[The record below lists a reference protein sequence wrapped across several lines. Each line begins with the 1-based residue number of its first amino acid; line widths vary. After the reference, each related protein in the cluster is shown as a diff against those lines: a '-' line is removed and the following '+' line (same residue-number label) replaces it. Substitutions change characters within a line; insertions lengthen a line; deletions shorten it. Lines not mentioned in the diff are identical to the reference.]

1 MIYLDNAATTSPK
14 PQIVKNNIT
23 YAMNN
28 LVANPG
34 RGGHAPSVKAA
45 EMVYSARGE
54 AAQLFGL
61 ENPEGVMFTSHC
73 THAINTVLKGLSL
86 RGKKVVVSSLEHNA
100 VMRPV
105 HQLERSGVK
114 VEIAEVFFGDFN
126 ATLRS
131 FERAIDTDT
140 ALVFCTHASNV
151 NGAVLPIKEI
161 GALCKGRG
169 VLFGVDGAQT
179 AGVFPINMKDMNIDF
194 LCVPGHKGLYGPMG
208 IGMLLSRNE
217 IEYPLISGGTGSRS
231 VEKEQPKDYPERL
244 ESGTLNVPGIAGLK
258 GGIQFVKSKGID
270 IIRKHETSVSA
281 YIYDNLA
288 KMHHVTLYT
297 PRPDGIHFAPV
308 FSFNV
313 KGMHSSETASRLNG
327 GGIAVRAGLH
337 CAPSAHRRM
346 GTLESGTVRVSPSVF
361 TTKNQADFFC
371 QTIKNMK
378 KDTIK
383 Y

>member
-14 PQIVKNNIT
+14 PQIVKNNLS
-23 YAMNN
+23 YAINN

-34 RGGHAPSVKAA
+34 RGGHNPSIKAS
-45 EMVYSARGE
+45 EMVYSCRLAS
-54 AAQLFGL
+54 AQLFGL
-61 ENPEGVMFTSHC
+61 EKGEGVIFTSNC
-73 THAINTVLKGLSL
+73 THAINTVLKGLPL
-86 RGKKVVVSSLEHNA
+86 KGKKVVVSSLEHNA
-100 VMRPV
+100 VMRPIY
-105 HQLERSGVK
+105 QLEKSGVK
-114 VEIAEVFFGDFN
+114 VEIAEVFFGDFD

-131 FERAIDTDT
+131 FERAIDNDT

-161 GALCKGRG
+161 GEMCKKKG
-169 VLFGVDGAQT
+169 VLFAVDGAQT
-179 AGVFPINMKDMNIDF
+179 AGVFPINMEEMNIDF

-208 IGMLLSRNE
+208 TGMLLSRGE

-231 VEKEQPKDYPERL
+231 VDKEQPKEFPERL

-258 GGIQFVKSKGID
+258 GGLQFVKSKGIHT
-270 IIRKHETSVSA
+270 IRKHETSVSA
-281 YIYDNLA
+281 YIYDNLS
-288 KMHHVTLYT
+288 KMHHITLYT

-313 KGMHSSETASRLNG
+313 KGMHSSETASRLNSA
-327 GGIAVRAGLH
+327 GIAVRAGLH

-346 GTLESGTVRVSPSVF
+346 GTLESGTVRISPSVF

-371 QTIKNMK
+371 HTVKNIK

>member
-14 PQIVKNNIT
+14 PKKVIQNIN

-34 RGGHAPSVKAA
+34 RSGHELSVRAA
-45 EMVYSARGE
+45 EMVYNCRKEISDF
-54 AAQLFGL
+54 FGF
-61 ENPEGVMFTSHC
+61 NIPERVIFTNNC
-73 THAINTVLKGLSL
+73 TEAINMVVKGLPL
-86 RGKKVVVSSLEHNA
+86 KGKKVVVSSLEHNA
-100 VMRPV
+100 VMRPLY
-105 HQLERSGVK
+105 QLSENGVK
-114 VEIAEVFFGDFN
+114 IEIAEVFFGDFG

-131 FERAIDTDT
+131 FERAIDSDT

-161 GALCKGRG
+161 GKLCREKG
-169 VLFGVDGAQT
+169 VLFAVDAAQT
-179 AGVFPINMKDMNIDF
+179 AGVIPINMRDMNIDF
-194 LCVPGHKGLYGPMG
+194 LCLPGHKGLYGPMG
-208 IGMLLSRNE
+208 TGILLCGGE

-231 VEKEQPKDYPERL
+231 VEKWQPKDYPERL

-258 GGIQFVKSKGID
+258 GGVEVVKYRGID
-270 IIRKHETSVSA
+270 TIRNHETNISA
-281 YIYDNLA
+281 YIYNNLS
-288 KMHHVTLYT
+288 KMNHITLYT
-297 PRPDGIHFAPV
+297 PRPDGINFAPV

-313 KGMHSSETASRLNG
+313 KGLHSTKVGGALNRR
-327 GGIAVRAGLH
+327 GIGVRTGLQ

-346 GTLESGTVRVSPSVF
+346 GTLESGTVRISPSLF
-361 TTKNQADFFC
+361 TTFNDVNFFVDV
-371 QTIKNMK
+371 IKNVK